1 MKPGDLIRY
10 RGLDPCGKDSA
21 LGLCLKKEIDPGIPH
36 LGKRML
42 VMWFDDYLATYEDPN
57 DAIPVISGTVGDF
70 TTIANVTPF
79 VNYEWRNNCG
89 CYTTT

>member
-42 VMWFDDYLATYEDPN
+42 VMWFDDYLATYEDLSVC
-57 DAIPVISGTVGDF
+57 DKDDWMELISERKD
-70 TTIANVTPF
+70 
-79 VNYEWRNNCG
+79 
-89 CYTTT
+89 